1 MKKIQNIYKIFI
13 IIFKKWNKSLF
24 KFYLNFVFINSKD
37 DYKLKEILLYFFQQY
52 DTKWNK
58 QIK

>member
-24 KFYLNFVFINSKD
+24 KFYLDFVFINSKD
-37 DYKLKEILLYFFQQY
+37 DYKLKEILLYFFQ
-52 DTKWNK
+52 
-58 QIK
+58 